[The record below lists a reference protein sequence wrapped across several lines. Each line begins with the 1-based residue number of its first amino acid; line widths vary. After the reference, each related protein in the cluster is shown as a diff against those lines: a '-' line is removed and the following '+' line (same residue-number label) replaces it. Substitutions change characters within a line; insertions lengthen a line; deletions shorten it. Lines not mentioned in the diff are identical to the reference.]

1 MVLMSATS
9 DRVAPARSE
18 SPPAVDAS
26 MRLLRE
32 VMEHPVDPAYA
43 MAARRR
49 AGERRPNR
57 VAAVVTVVLALVC
70 GWLLTRGVAE
80 LRRPE
85 PGQAASRASL
95 EREITRRST
104 QADARAAAI
113 ERLRGEISAAQQA
126 QLTSPEDVD
135 LSRRVAELAL
145 ITGEVPVVGPGIRIT
160 LDDATSVAGVAAG
173 DPRAATGPDDGRV
186 LDRDVQVAVNGLW
199 VAGAEAVSINGRRL
213 TTLSAIRS
221 AGEAILVDF
230 RPLVPPYVVSA
241 VGDPATLQARFT
253 AADAAAYLQDLHNN
267 FGVGYEI
274 AAASDLRLPGAGTFE
289 LRTAR
294 PVAEPATP
302 SAPAPSSPAPSS
314 PAPSGSSSATPG
326 SASPTPSTEVSP

>member
-1 MVLMSATS
+1 MALMSATS
-9 DRVAPARSE
+9 DRITPARSE
-18 SPPAVDAS
+18 SSPAVDAS
-26 MRLLRE
+26 MQLLRE

-49 AGERRPNR
+49 AGERRPGR
-57 VAAVVTVVLALVC
+57 LGAVVTVVLALVC
-70 GWLLTRGVAE
+70 GWVLTRGVAE

-95 EREITRRST
+95 EAEITRRSR
-104 QADARAAAI
+104 QADAQAAAI

-135 LSRRVAELAL
+135 LSRREAELAL
-145 ITGEVPVVGPGIRIT
+145 VTGEAPVVGPGIRIT
-160 LDDATSVAGVAAG
+160 LDDAPSVDAAAAAG
-173 DPRAATGPDDGRV
+173 DPRADSGADDGRV
-186 LDRDVQVAVNGLW
+186 LDRDIQVTVNGLW
-199 VAGAEAVSINGRRL
+199 VAGAEAISINGRRL

-241 VGDPATLQARFT
+241 IGDPAALQSRFT

-267 FGVGYEI
+267 YGVGYEI
-274 AAASDLRLPGAGTFE
+274 SAASDLRLPGAGTFE

-294 PVAEPATP
+294 PVVE
-302 SAPAPSSPAPSS
+302 PSSTSPDASS
-314 PAPSGSSSATPG
+314 STPSGSSSAAPGTPT
-326 SASPTPSTEVSP
+326 SAPSTEVSP